1 MTLPH
6 RSLMPK
12 MDDPLAEGAFPLEL
26 RQEWAQHRERVR
38 QVCVAEYSSSP
49 LWQARAAKDP
59 HYWDNFSVGQ
69 HNLPEQA
76 QDSEI

>member
-12 MDDPLAEGAFPLEL
+12 MDDPLAEDAFSEEQVLAL
-26 RQEWAQHRERVR
+26 DQHRERVR
-38 QVCVAEYSSSP
+38 QVCVTEYSSSP
-49 LWQARAAKDP
+49 LWQVRAAKDQ

-69 HNLPEQA
+69 HNLPA
-76 QDSEI
+76 QDSKNK